1 MKAELKQM
9 RLVFTIGKTT
19 WNRRVETLDSE
30 VIWQGVDEKIVD
42 QGMTSDVEL
51 DAWVAQMMSLP
62 MWNIVE
68 HERIR
73 T

>member
-1 MKAELKQM
+1 M

-42 QGMTSDVEL
+42 QDMTSDEEL
-51 DAWVAQMMSLP
+51 DAWEAQMMSLP
-62 MWNIVE
+62 TWNIVE